1 LTGRKHWT
9 SLLGAGKHV
18 DRRGAVQQHL
28 VRVYKS
34 AETPGRTELLAWK
47 LAAVA
52 DDEVPLDPD
61 VVGMISNRVI
71 DNAGVAVAAL
81 LRHPVANAR
90 AQALAHAH
98 AGGSTVFGASRSDL
112 VACEWAAWA
121 NGTAVRMLDFHD
133 TFLAADMNHPGDMIP
148 PIIAVGQ
155 QCGKGG
161 ADLVRGIAA
170 AYEIS
175 GALTKGIA
183 LHPHRIDHLLHI
195 AAGMVAGIG
204 AMLRLPVE
212 MIYQAL
218 NHAVHVTLMT
228 RQSRKGEISTWKA
241 NAPAHAGKLA
251 VEAVDRAMRG
261 ETSPAPIYE
270 GDDSII
276 AWALDGRESEY
287 TVFLPARGEPKRAIM
302 ETYTKAHSAEAQAQ
316 AWIDLA
322 FRLRERLHDPTE
334 VVEIV
339 IHTSHHTH
347 RIIGSGSGD
356 PQKYDPSAS
365 RETLDHSLMYIFAV
379 ALEDGRW
386 HHVESYLPERAKR
399 PQTVTLWRKI
409 RTTEDAEWDRKYHD
423 PDPEKRAFG
432 GRVVVTLRN
441 GRTLEDEIDVADAH
455 PRGAKPFGR
464 EDYLRKFREL
474 AGLYASPAE
483 QERFLTTALGLP
495 ILAAGR
501 LTELTVEIPTAML
514 DLPGLKPGLFERHGC

>member
-1 LTGRKHWT
+1 M
-9 SLLGAGKHV
+9 LLGAGKRV
-18 DRRGAVQQHL
+18 GRREAVQQHL

-47 LAAVA
+47 LATVAA
-52 DDEVPLDPD
+52 DDAPLDPD
-61 VVGMISNRVI
+61 VVGMIVNRVI
-71 DNAGVAVAAL
+71 DNAGVAVAGL

-90 AQALAHAH
+90 AQALAHSH
-98 AGGSTVFGASRSDL
+98 AGGSTIFGVSRRNR

-121 NGTAVRMLDFHD
+121 NGTAVRELDFHD

-148 PIIAVGQ
+148 SIIAVGQ
-155 QCGKGG
+155 QCGSGG

-175 GALTKGIA
+175 GDLTKGIA
-183 LHPHRIDHLLHI
+183 LHTHRIDHLLHI

-218 NHAVHVTLMT
+218 NHAVHVTLTT

-276 AWALDGRESEY
+276 AWVLDGPEAEY
-287 TVFLPARGEPKRAIM
+287 SVFLPAPGEPKRAIM
-302 ETYTKAHSAEAQAQ
+302 ETYTKAHSAEVQAQ

-322 FRLRERLHDPTE
+322 FRLGERLDDPAE

-347 RIIGSGSGD
+347 RIIGSGAGD
-356 PQKYDPSAS
+356 PQKYNPSAS

-386 HHVESYLPERAKR
+386 HHVDSYLPERTKR
-399 PQTVTLWRKI
+399 PETVKLWQKI
-409 RTTEDAEWDRKYHD
+409 RTAEDAEWDRKYHD

-432 GRVVVTLRN
+432 GRVVVTLRD
-441 GRTLEDEIDVADAH
+441 GRTLEDEIEVADAH
-455 PRGAKPFGR
+455 MRGANPFGR

-483 QERFLTTALGLP
+483 QERFLATALGLP
-495 ILAAGR
+495 ILAPGR
-501 LTELTVEIPTAML
+501 LTELTVEIPAAML
-514 DLPGLKPGLFERHGC
+514 DIRGLKPGLFERRGR